1 MKTRAGQKIRLTS
14 VEELLGVAN
23 EESAMDL
30 EIAKIRPFKDH
41 PFKVLDD
48 EKMQDLMESI
58 GSTVSSLLFWSGLSG
73 MTLMKWSPGTAGCML
88 R

>member
-41 PFKVLDD
+41 PFNPELALATARLGLELNVL
-48 EKMQDLMESI
+48 
-58 GSTVSSLLFWSGLSG
+58 FF
-73 MTLMKWSPGTAGCML
+73 
-88 R
+88 

>member
-30 EIAKIRPFKDH
+30 EIARI
-41 PFKVLDD
+41 
-48 EKMQDLMESI
+48 
-58 GSTVSSLLFWSGLSG
+58 
-73 MTLMKWSPGTAGCML
+73 
-88 R
+88 